1 MPTVHATLTTDE
13 LHLVW
18 RQVFANE
25 AARLADA
32 TSYSA
37 GDVGHLARQTDT
49 GEVYVLTATTP
60 TWTRLPTLIADAV
73 IEAFIA
79 NGAVTS
85 DKIGADAVDGTKIAD
100 EAVDSEHYVDGS
112 IDPEHLSTTVAT
124 VQDRVGGYPVS
135 AGDTTYDYW
144 YAPWDATVVGVVL
157 VRATTVADTSITVD
171 ADPFGTPTT
180 ILSSSP
186 TSVSGAAGIS
196 SGPAI
201 SGTTYDI
208 AGGAAL
214 RIGITGGGSAS
225 GGPVTAFVVY
235 KRR

>member
-1 MPTVHATLTTDE
+1 MI
-13 LHLVW
+13 W
-18 RQVFANE
+18 
-25 AARLADA
+25 
-32 TSYSA
+32 
-37 GDVGHLARQTDT
+37 
-49 GEVYVLTATTP
+49 
-60 TWTRLPTLIADAV
+60 LIVA
-73 IEAFIA
+73 
-79 NGAVTS
+79 GAVTA